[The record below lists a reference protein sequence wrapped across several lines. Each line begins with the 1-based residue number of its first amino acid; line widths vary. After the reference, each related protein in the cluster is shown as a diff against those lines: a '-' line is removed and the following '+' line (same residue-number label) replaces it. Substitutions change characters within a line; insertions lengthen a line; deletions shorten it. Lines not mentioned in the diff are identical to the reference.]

1 MSQLHVGDQQFFSQY
16 APDSEVP
23 LSNRVFSI
31 EYEQS
36 RRQRGD
42 TDDRP
47 GDFTSPMQ
55 FNISMNNEL
64 YFLRSCN
71 LRLPVTAQ
79 FVDEFGNRVRSQEE
93 VAALAIRNRPGRAF
107 QKITT
112 NLNSHQST
120 RNPDDTAWEEYFVT
134 DDEYGLN
141 LPNEGPSCVPLN
153 EVQLTCATQVGTQQ
167 TRSIGSAPVGYRYPS
182 EENPNFATRARQ
194 FAEKWNY
201 DEARWEGDI
210 TIPLECGVHRPYSS
224 KKATRTKFIPY
235 IGQEQIMYEWKKQK
249 AEFDYKGSKPDTMQV
264 AKYLFEQ
271 SNRLHQS
278 ARDAP
283 IARQV
288 GQTAPFSLW
297 LGFDMAFM
305 IVPHDVSPVM
315 GAETQKIS
323 CHADVCARF
332 PPGSTVEWDAVAMS
346 AQARAAG
353 QQADQGSFLPEWFKT
368 FKVFRVQDCTLG
380 AVGGLY
386 GAIHTPAASLSAST
400 NVQALSSCGSGAQ
413 KLATYIASLSRAAA
427 NNTTT
432 NATHGTLLMDQ
443 TFAQCPVNAG
453 NNAPAPGVA
462 LQLGKVLCERSS
474 VVIFTRDS
482 FQGLQKADHQGNAIL
497 TRAAWNVFTRDAG
510 AFPVTECPQ
519 AYFAVRR
526 YKERDEATAGAGRPG
541 VTLPDELYGQP
552 VAVELARSGVKL
564 ILGQQYNDAVGA
576 DAAGAAAAGIVGP
589 AVAGVRRFGQA
600 NHAQYVNT
608 VFASRF
614 EAKEGAFP
622 PTMTIAGGVPTP
634 MTAANLMDQTLAGRW
649 DTFEVQKFVCV
660 GNSGGAV
667 PTQLDP
673 GMNGAMNAF
682 NALPAYNVNAPIPV
696 ATLLQTDSTGLIPAI
711 LVSAREPHRVVSVTF

>member
-79 FVDEFGNRVRSQEE
+79 FVDEFGNRVRSPEE

-224 KKATRTKFIPY
+224 KKARRTKWIPY
-235 IGQEQIMYEWKKQK
+235 IGQEQISYEWKKQK

-288 GQTAPFSLW
+288 GQTLPFTLW
-297 LGFDMAFM
+297 LGYDMAFM

-323 CHADVCARF
+323 CHADVCQRF

-346 AQARAAG
+346 AQARPPGQAG
-353 QQADQGSFLPEWFKT
+353 AVGSFLPEWFKT

-386 GAIHTPAASLSAST
+386 GAVHNAGVNLSAST

-413 KLATYIASLSRAAA
+413 KLAMYIASLCRSDGG
-427 NNTTT
+427 NNTGTS
-432 NATHGTLLMDQ
+432 ATHHSANMNHT
-443 TFAQCPVNAG
+443 
-453 NNAPAPGVA
+453 
-462 LQLGKVLCERSS
+462 
-474 VVIFTRDS
+474 
-482 FQGLQKADHQGNAIL
+482 
-497 TRAAWNVFTRDAG
+497 
-510 AFPVTECPQ
+510 FPVTP
-519 AYFAVRR
+519 
-526 YKERDEATAGAGRPG
+526 
-541 VTLPDELYGQP
+541 
-552 VAVELARSGVKL
+552 
-564 ILGQQYNDAVGA
+564 ND
-576 DAAGAAAAGIVGP
+576 
-589 AVAGVRRFGQA
+589 
-600 NHAQYVNT
+600 
-608 VFASRF
+608 
-614 EAKEGAFP
+614 
-622 PTMTIAGGVPTP
+622 
-634 MTAANLMDQTLAGRW
+634 
-649 DTFEVQKFVCV
+649 
-660 GNSGGAV
+660 
-667 PTQLDP
+667 
-673 GMNGAMNAF
+673 
-682 NALPAYNVNAPIPV
+682 
-696 ATLLQTDSTGLIPAI
+696 
-711 LVSAREPHRVVSVTF
+711 